1 MKMWKGVLT
10 TVVAATMLAGC
21 ASNNAGTNDAAN
33 TGGASGEQ
41 AASGKAE
48 SVTLKMFIAQPRLK
62 EHYDKYIADFTAK
75 EKAEKNIDVSV
86 QLEMP
91 PADNASQM
99 LKTRLA
105 SNDAPDI
112 FAVHAINDIPSYYKA
127 GYLEDLTSQPF
138 VGKLLGSVKPAV
150 TSTDG
155 KVVAVPLETLSWG
168 YLYNKKIFADN
179 GLTPPTTL
187 TEMKAIVDKLKTANI
202 TPFLLSYKESWIPQ
216 LFLPLAAGQ
225 LINSD
230 DKEKDFVDRMN
241 NDKGS
246 FSEMTSMFDIID
258 LVNANGTNKALEVG
272 GDDGAA
278 AFAQGKAA
286 MWIQGPWYAETI
298 LKSNPDLDF
307 GVAALP
313 INDNPNATMIN
324 LSASTSLA
332 VSKTSKNKEVALD
345 FINYVLDDKDSNAFF
360 QALKFN
366 PVATVHTFESYP
378 WVNDAT
384 EYVKAGKSY
393 QDPAIPQAVKDE
405 VGKQLQ
411 SYYAGQANKEDVIK
425 ALDKAWKSFNKV
437 NK

>member
-10 TVVAATMLAGC
+10 TVVAATVLAGC
-21 ASNNAGTNDAAN
+21 GSNNAGTNDTAN
-33 TGGASGEQ
+33 TGSANGEQ
-41 AASGKAE
+41 AASGEAK

-62 EHYDKYIADFTAK
+62 EHYDKYIADFAAK

-112 FAVHAINDIPSYYKA
+112 FALHAINDIPSYYKA

-138 VGKLLGSVKPAV
+138 VGKLLDSVKPAV
-150 TSTDG
+150 TTTDG

-187 TEMKAIVDKLKTANI
+187 TEMKAVVDKLNAANV

-230 DKEKDFVDRMN
+230 EKEKDFVTRMN
-241 NDKGS
+241 SDQGS

-258 LVNANGTNKALEVG
+258 LVNQNGTKKALEVG

-278 AFAQGKAA
+278 AFAQGNAA

-298 LKSNPDLDF
+298 LKSNPDMDF

-345 FINYVLDDKDSNAFF
+345 FINYVLDDTASNAFF

-366 PVATVHTFESYP
+366 PIATVHTFESYP

-411 SYYAGQANKEDVIK
+411 SYYAGQASKEEVIK